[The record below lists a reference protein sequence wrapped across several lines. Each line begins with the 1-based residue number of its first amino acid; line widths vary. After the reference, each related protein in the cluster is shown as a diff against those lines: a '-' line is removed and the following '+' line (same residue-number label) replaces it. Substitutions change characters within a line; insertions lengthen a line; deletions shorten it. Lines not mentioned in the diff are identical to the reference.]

1 MESGCSVNGT
11 AIFCKEVIPVGLFY
25 EADKTFEDLM
35 KEKKNFVF
43 IGEAGSGKSEIVLNI
58 ANKLA
63 QQTGKKVDLF
73 DLDQTKP
80 LYRSRDMQEDFAKR
94 GVSIIYQDQY
104 LDAPV
109 MVGGVRVSLVSDN
122 YTLLDIGGGHQAA
135 KFAGA
140 YADLLSKDDAVPV
153 YIINPYRP
161 WTKSVDAIDGTMRHI
176 LGSMRLDHIYILGNP
191 NLGYSTSVNEF
202 MEGLDRIDE
211 LLDGFT
217 VVNSACVRRDIY
229 DEVRVRTD
237 KSLIPLDLFLTY
249 SWVD

>member
-1 MESGCSVNGT
+1 M
-11 AIFCKEVIPVGLFY
+11 GLFY
-25 EADKTFEDLM
+25 EAEKTFEELM
-35 KEKKNFVF
+35 GEKKNFVF
-43 IGEAGSGKSEIVLNI
+43 IGEAGSGKSELVLNV
-58 ANKLA
+58 ALKLA
-63 QQTGKKVDLF
+63 ERTGKPVDLF

-80 LYRSRDMQEDFAKR
+80 LYRSRDMKEVFAKR
-94 GVSIIYQDQY
+94 GVNIIYQDQY

-140 YADLLSKDDAVPV
+140 YADLLSKDDSVPV

-161 WTKSVDAIDGTMRHI
+161 WTRDVDSIDGTMRHI

-191 NLGYSTSVNEF
+191 NLGYSTTVNEF
-202 MEGLDRIDE
+202 MDGLEKIDE

-217 VVNSACVRRDIY
+217 AVNSACVRRDIF
-229 DEVRVRTD
+229 EEAQAKTD
-237 KSLIPLDLFLTY
+237 KALVPIDLFLTY

>member
-1 MESGCSVNGT
+1 MS
-11 AIFCKEVIPVGLFY
+11 LFY
-25 EADKTFEDLM
+25 EADKTFEELM

-43 IGEAGSGKSEIVLNI
+43 IGEAGSGKSEIVLNV

-63 QQTGKKVDLF
+63 QATGKKVDLF

-80 LYRSRDMQEDFAKR
+80 LYRSRDMKEDFASR
-94 GVSIIYQDQY
+94 GVTIHYQDQY

-109 MVGGVRVSLVSDN
+109 MVGGVRVSLISDN

-140 YADLLSKDDAVPV
+140 YADLLSKDDSAPV

-161 WTKSVDAIDGTMRHI
+161 WTKSVEAIDGTMQHI
-176 LGSMRLDHIYILGNP
+176 LGSMRLDHIYILANP
-191 NLGYSTSVNEF
+191 NLGYATTVNEF
-202 MEGLDRIDE
+202 MEGLEKTDS
-211 LLDGFT
+211 LLGEFT
-217 VVNSACVRRDIY
+217 TVNSACVRRDIY
-229 DEVRVRTD
+229 EEAQALTD
-237 KSLIPLDLFLTY
+237 KSLVPIDLFLTY

>member
-1 MESGCSVNGT
+1 MN
-11 AIFCKEVIPVGLFY
+11 LFY
-25 EADKTFEDLM
+25 ESEKTIEELM
-35 KEKKNFVF
+35 TEKKNFVF

-63 QQTGKKVDLF
+63 QSTGKQVDLF

-80 LYRSRDMQEDFAKR
+80 LYRSRDMQQDFADR
-94 GVSIIYQDQY
+94 GVNIIYQDQY

-140 YADLLSKDDAVPV
+140 YSDLLSKDDAVPV
-153 YIINPYRP
+153 YIVNPYRP
-161 WTKSVDAIDGTMRHI
+161 WTKSVDAIDGTMQHI
-176 LGSMRLDHIYILGNP
+176 LGSTRLDHIYLLGNP
-191 NLGYSTSVNEF
+191 NLGYATTVNEF
-202 MEGLDRIDE
+202 MDGLDRIDE
-211 LLDGFT
+211 LFDGFT
-217 VVNSACVRRDIY
+217 TVNSACIREELYEDAQALTSKTLMPI
-229 DEVRVRTD
+229 
-237 KSLIPLDLFLTY
+237 DLFLTY

>member
-1 MESGCSVNGT
+1 M
-11 AIFCKEVIPVGLFY
+11 GLFY
-25 EADKTFEDLM
+25 EENKTFDEIM

-63 QQTGKKVDLF
+63 ETTGKKVELF

-80 LYRSRDMQEDFAKR
+80 LYRSRDMEEDFAKR
-94 GVSIIYQDQY
+94 GVEIHYQDQY

-109 MVGGVRVSLVSDN
+109 AVGGVRVSLVGDG

-140 YADLLSKDDAVPV
+140 YNDLLSREDAVPV

-161 WTKSVDAIDGTMRHI
+161 WTRSVDGIDGTMQHI

-191 NLGYSTSVNEF
+191 NLGYQTSVNDF
-202 MEGLDRIDE
+202 MEGLDKIDE
-211 LLDGFT
+211 LFDGYT
-217 VVNSACVRRDIY
+217 VVNSACVRREIY
-229 DEVRVRTD
+229 EEAQTKTEKTLV
-237 KSLIPLDLFLTY
+237 PLDLFLTY
-249 SWVD
+249 EWAD

>member
-1 MESGCSVNGT
+1 M
-11 AIFCKEVIPVGLFY
+11 GLFY
-25 EADKTFEDLM
+25 EAGKTFEELM
-35 KEKKNFVF
+35 REKKNFVF

-63 QQTGKKVDLF
+63 QATGKPVDLF

-80 LYRSRDMQEDFAKR
+80 LYRSRDMQEDFAGR
-94 GVSIIYQDQY
+94 GVNIYYQDQY

-140 YADLLSKDDAVPV
+140 YSDLLSKEDSVPV

-161 WTKSVDAIDGTMRHI
+161 WTKSVDAIDGTMSHI
-176 LGSMRLDHIYILGNP
+176 LGSMRLDHIYMLGNP
-191 NLGYSTSVNEF
+191 NLGYTTSVNEF
-202 MEGLDRIDE
+202 MEGLRKIDE
-211 LLDGFT
+211 LLNGFT

-229 DEVRVRTD
+229 DEVRELTD
-237 KSLIPLDLFLTY
+237 KTLIPIDLFLTY
-249 SWVD
+249 SWIEK

>member
-1 MESGCSVNGT
+1 M
-11 AIFCKEVIPVGLFY
+11 GLFY

-35 KEKKNFVF
+35 NEKKNFVF
-43 IGEAGSGKSEIVLNI
+43 IGEAGSGKSEIVLNV
-58 ANKLA
+58 ALRLA
-63 QQTGKKVDLF
+63 EATGRPVDLF

-80 LYRSRDMQEDFAKR
+80 LYRSRDMKDEFAKR
-94 GVSIIYQDQY
+94 GVTIHYQDQY

-109 MVGGVRVSLVSDN
+109 MVGGVRVSLVSDH

-140 YADLLSKDDAVPV
+140 YADLLSKDDSVPV

-176 LGSMRLDHIYILGNP
+176 LGSMRLDHIYMLGNP
-191 NLGYSTSVNEF
+191 NLGYTTTVNEF
-202 MEGLDRIDE
+202 MDGLKKIDK

-217 VVNSACVRRDIY
+217 VVNSACVRRDIF
-229 DEVRVRTD
+229 DEAQAMTD
-237 KSLIPLDLFLTY
+237 KALVPIDLFLTY

>member
-1 MESGCSVNGT
+1 MS
-11 AIFCKEVIPVGLFY
+11 LFY
-25 EADKTFEDLM
+25 EADKTFFDLM

-63 QQTGKKVDLF
+63 QETGRPVDLF

-80 LYRSRDMQEDFAKR
+80 LYRSRDMKEDFAER
-94 GVSIIYQDQY
+94 GVTIHYQDQY

-140 YADLLSKDDAVPV
+140 YSDLLSKDDAVPV

-161 WTKSVDAIDGTMRHI
+161 WTKSVDAIDGTMSHI
-176 LGSMRLDHIYILGNP
+176 LGSMRLDHIYILANP
-191 NLGYSTSVNEF
+191 NLGYATTVDEF
-202 MEGLDRIDE
+202 TEGLEKTDA
-211 LLDGFT
+211 LLEGFT
-217 VVNSACVRRDIY
+217 TVNSACVRRDIY
-229 DEVRVRTD
+229 EEAKARTD
-237 KSLIPLDLFLTY
+237 KTLVPIDLFLTY

>member
-1 MESGCSVNGT
+1 M
-11 AIFCKEVIPVGLFY
+11 GLFY
-25 EADKTFEDLM
+25 EADKTFEELM
-35 KEKKNFVF
+35 AEKKNFVF

-63 QQTGKKVDLF
+63 AATGRKVDLF

-80 LYRSRDMQEDFAKR
+80 LYRSRDMQDEFAKR
-94 GVSIIYQDQY
+94 GIDIHYQDQY

-140 YADLLSKDDAVPV
+140 YNDLLSKDDAVPV

-161 WTKSVDAIDGTMRHI
+161 WTRSVDTIDGTMRHI

-191 NLGYSTSVNEF
+191 NLGYTTTADDF
-202 MEGLDRIDE
+202 IEGLGRIDK
-211 LLDGFT
+211 LLEGFT
-217 VVNSACVRRDIY
+217 TVNSACVRREIL
-229 DEVRVRTD
+229 DEVSGRTD
-237 KSLIPLDLFLTY
+237 KTLIPLDLFLTY

>member
-1 MESGCSVNGT
+1 M
-11 AIFCKEVIPVGLFY
+11 GLFY
-25 EADKTFEDLM
+25 EADKTFFDLM

-63 QQTGKKVDLF
+63 QETGRPVDLF

-80 LYRSRDMQEDFAKR
+80 LYRSRDMKEDFAER
-94 GVSIIYQDQY
+94 GVTIHYQDQY

-140 YADLLSKDDAVPV
+140 YSDLLSKDDAVPV

-161 WTKSVDAIDGTMRHI
+161 WTKSVDAIDGTMSHI
-176 LGSMRLDHIYILGNP
+176 LGSMRLDHIYILANP
-191 NLGYSTSVNEF
+191 NLGYATTVDEF
-202 MEGLDRIDE
+202 TEGLEKTDT
-211 LLDGFT
+211 LLEGFT
-217 VVNSACVRRDIY
+217 SVNSACVRRDIY
-229 DEVRVRTD
+229 EEAKARTD
-237 KSLIPLDLFLTY
+237 KTLVPIDLFLTY

>member
-1 MESGCSVNGT
+1 M
-11 AIFCKEVIPVGLFY
+11 GLFY

-35 KEKKNFVF
+35 NEKKNFVF
-43 IGEAGSGKSEIVLNI
+43 IGEAGSGKSEIVLNV
-58 ANKLA
+58 ALRLA
-63 QQTGKKVDLF
+63 EATGRPVDLF

-80 LYRSRDMQEDFAKR
+80 LYRSRDMKDEFAKR
-94 GVSIIYQDQY
+94 GVTIHYQDQY

-109 MVGGVRVSLVSDN
+109 MVGGVRVSLVSDH

-140 YADLLSKDDAVPV
+140 YADLLSKDDSVPV

-161 WTKSVDAIDGTMRHI
+161 WTRSVDAIDGTMRHI
-176 LGSMRLDHIYILGNP
+176 LGSMRLDHIYMLGNP
-191 NLGYSTSVNEF
+191 NLGYTTTVNEF
-202 MEGLDRIDE
+202 MDGLKKIDK

-217 VVNSACVRRDIY
+217 VVNSACVRRDIF
-229 DEVRVRTD
+229 DEAQAMTD
-237 KSLIPLDLFLTY
+237 KALVPIDLFLTY

>member
-1 MESGCSVNGT
+1 M
-11 AIFCKEVIPVGLFY
+11 GLFY
-25 EADKTFEDLM
+25 EADKTFEQLM
-35 KEKKNFVF
+35 DEKKNFVF
-43 IGEAGSGKSEIVLNI
+43 IGEAGSGKSEIILNI

-63 QQTGKKVDLF
+63 QKTGKQVDLF

-80 LYRSRDMQEDFAKR
+80 LYRSRDMQKDFADR
-94 GVSIIYQDQY
+94 GVNIIYQEQY

-109 MVGGVRVSLVSDN
+109 MVGGVRVSLISDR

-140 YADLLSKDDAVPV
+140 YSDLLSKDDAVPV
-153 YIINPYRP
+153 YIVNPYRP

-191 NLGYSTSVNEF
+191 NLGYATSVNEF

-211 LLDGFT
+211 LFDGFT
-217 VVNSACVRRDIY
+217 AVNSACVRREIF
-229 DEVRVRTD
+229 EEAQAMTG
-237 KSLIPLDLFLTY
+237 KSLVPLDLFLTY

>member
-1 MESGCSVNGT
+1 MRGNSM
-11 AIFCKEVIPVGLFY
+11 GLFY
-25 EADKTFEDLM
+25 EADKTFEELM

-63 QQTGKKVDLF
+63 QATGKQVDLF

-80 LYRSRDMQEDFAKR
+80 LYRSRDMKDDFASR
-94 GVSIIYQDQY
+94 GVNIIYQDQY

-109 MVGGVRVSLVSDN
+109 MVGGVRASLVSDR

-140 YADLLSKDDAVPV
+140 YSDLLSKDDSVPV

-161 WTKSVDAIDGTMRHI
+161 WTRSVETIDGTMSHI
-176 LGSMRLDHIYILGNP
+176 LGSMRLDHIYILANP
-191 NLGYSTSVNEF
+191 NLGYATSADEF

-229 DEVRVRTD
+229 DEVGDRTG
-237 KSLIPLDLFLTY
+237 KTLIPIDLFLTY

>member
-1 MESGCSVNGT
+1 ME
-11 AIFCKEVIPVGLFY
+11 LFY
-25 EADKTFEDLM
+25 EKEKTFEDLM
-35 KEKKNFVF
+35 KEKNNFVF

-58 ANKLA
+58 AHMLA

-80 LYRSRDMQEDFAKR
+80 LYRSRDMQEEFAKR
-94 GVSIIYQDQY
+94 GVTIHYQDQY

-109 MVGGVRVSLVSDN
+109 MVGGVRASLISDN

-140 YADLLSKDDAVPV
+140 YSDLLSKDDSVPV
-153 YIINPYRP
+153 YIVNPYRP
-161 WTKSVDAIDGTMRHI
+161 WTKSVDAIDATMKHI

-191 NLGYSTSVNEF
+191 NLGYATTADEF
-202 MEGLDRIDE
+202 TEGIKRIDE
-211 LLDGFT
+211 LFDGYT
-217 VVNSACVRRDIY
+217 HVNSACVRKDIY
-229 DEVRVRTD
+229 EEVKDRTD
-237 KSLIPLDLFLTY
+237 KKLVPIDLFLTY

>member
-1 MESGCSVNGT
+1 M
-11 AIFCKEVIPVGLFY
+11 GLFY
-25 EADKTFEDLM
+25 EADKTFFDLM

-63 QQTGKKVDLF
+63 QETGRPVDLF

-80 LYRSRDMQEDFAKR
+80 LYRSRDMKEDFAER
-94 GVSIIYQDQY
+94 GVTIHYQDQY

-140 YADLLSKDDAVPV
+140 YSDLLSKDDAVPV

-161 WTKSVDAIDGTMRHI
+161 WTKSVYAIDGTMSHI
-176 LGSMRLDHIYILGNP
+176 LGSMRLDHIYILANP
-191 NLGYSTSVNEF
+191 NLGYATTVDEF
-202 MEGLDRIDE
+202 TEGLEKTDA
-211 LLDGFT
+211 LLEGFT
-217 VVNSACVRRDIY
+217 TVNSACVRRDIY
-229 DEVRVRTD
+229 EEAKARTD
-237 KSLIPLDLFLTY
+237 KTLVPIDLFLTY

>member
-1 MESGCSVNGT
+1 MS
-11 AIFCKEVIPVGLFY
+11 LFY
-25 EADKTFEDLM
+25 EHEKTFEQLM
-35 KEKKNFVF
+35 DDKKNFVF

-63 QQTGKKVDLF
+63 EKMGKQVDLF

-80 LYRSRDMQEDFAKR
+80 LYRSRDMQEDFTKR
-94 GVSIIYQDQY
+94 GVTIHYQNQY

-140 YADLLSKDDAVPV
+140 YSDLLSRDDAVPV
-153 YIINPYRP
+153 YIVNPYRP
-161 WTKSVDAIDGTMRHI
+161 WTKSVEAIDGTMQHI

-191 NLGYSTSVNEF
+191 NLGYATTVNEF
-202 MEGLDRIDE
+202 MKGLDKIDG
-211 LLDGFT
+211 LFDGYT
-217 VVNSACVRRDIY
+217 VVNSACVRRDIF
-229 DEVRVRTD
+229 EETQALTD
-237 KSLIPLDLFLTY
+237 KHLIPLDLFLTY

>member
-1 MESGCSVNGT
+1 M
-11 AIFCKEVIPVGLFY
+11 GLFY
-25 EADKTFEDLM
+25 EADKTFEQLM
-35 KEKKNFVF
+35 DEKKNFVF
-43 IGEAGSGKSEIVLNI
+43 IGEADSGKSEIVLNI
-58 ANKLA
+58 AAKIA
-63 QQTGKKVDLF
+63 EKTGKPVHLF

-80 LYRSRDMQEDFAKR
+80 LYRSRDMQNAFDEK
-94 GVSIIYQDQY
+94 GVTIHYQDQY

-153 YIINPYRP
+153 YIVNPYRP
-161 WTKSVDAIDGTMRHI
+161 WTKSVDSIDGTMQHI

-191 NLGYSTSVNEF
+191 NLGYTTSVNEF
-202 MEGLDRIDE
+202 MGGLEKIDE
-211 LLDGFT
+211 LFDGFT
-217 VVNSACVRRDIY
+217 TVNSACVRREIF
-229 DEVRVRTD
+229 EEAQTMTD
-237 KSLIPLDLFLTY
+237 KSLVPIDLYLTY

>member
-1 MESGCSVNGT
+1 M
-11 AIFCKEVIPVGLFY
+11 GLFY
-25 EADKTFEDLM
+25 EADKTFFDLM

-63 QQTGKKVDLF
+63 QETGRPVDLF

-80 LYRSRDMQEDFAKR
+80 LYRSRDMKEDFSER
-94 GVSIIYQDQY
+94 GVTIHYQDQY

-140 YADLLSKDDAVPV
+140 YSDLLSKDDAVPV

-161 WTKSVDAIDGTMRHI
+161 WTKSVDAIDGTMSHI
-176 LGSMRLDHIYILGNP
+176 LGSMRLDHIYILANP
-191 NLGYSTSVNEF
+191 NLGYATTVDEF
-202 MEGLDRIDE
+202 TEGLEKTDA
-211 LLDGFT
+211 LLEGFT
-217 VVNSACVRRDIY
+217 TVNSACVRRDIY
-229 DEVRVRTD
+229 EEAKARTD
-237 KSLIPLDLFLTY
+237 KTLVPIDLFLTY